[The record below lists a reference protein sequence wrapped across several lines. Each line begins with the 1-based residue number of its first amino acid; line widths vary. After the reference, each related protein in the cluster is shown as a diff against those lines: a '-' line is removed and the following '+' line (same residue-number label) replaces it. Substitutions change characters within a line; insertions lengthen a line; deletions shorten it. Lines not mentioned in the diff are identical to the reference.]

1 MEDAQLLR
9 YSRHILLPEIDIEG
23 QTRLLKAKVLL
34 IGVGGLGSP
43 IALYLT
49 ASGIGTLTICDSDIV
64 DLTNLQRQIVHT
76 TDSIGISKVLSA
88 KKTLERIN
96 PEIRIIALN
105 EKLQGKLLIK
115 EVSKADVVID
125 ASDNFSTRYAL
136 NRACVQYKVPL
147 VSGSAIRFDGQVTVF
162 NHRQSEDS
170 PCYNCLFPE
179 EAQSD
184 ELRCSETGIFS
195 PLVGIIGATEAAE
208 AIKIITHAGNSLIGR
223 LLLLNA
229 LSMEWKTIKLKKD
242 PGCSICNS
250 RP

>member
-23 QTRLLKAKVLL
+23 QTSLLKAKVLL

-76 TDSIGISKVLSA
+76 TDSVGISKVLSA

-105 EKLQGKLLIK
+105 EKLQGELLIK

-208 AIKIITHAGNSLIGR
+208 AIKIITHAGNSLNGR

-229 LSMEWKTIKLKKD
+229 LSMEWKTIRLKKD
-242 PGCSICNS
+242 PGCSVCNS